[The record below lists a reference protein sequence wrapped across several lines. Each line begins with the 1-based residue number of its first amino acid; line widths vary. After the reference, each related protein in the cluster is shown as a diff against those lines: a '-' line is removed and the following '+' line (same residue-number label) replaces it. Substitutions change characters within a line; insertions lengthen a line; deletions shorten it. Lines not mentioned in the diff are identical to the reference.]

1 MRGGGREEKERR
13 RGIQSTRAPLMRPKV
28 EQTAARTRYFKA
40 SFTDEI
46 DLIEG
51 IARNENR
58 MRSASRASSRF
69 YACLRARLSCSPKR
83 ERRPSSTLIPI
94 ETPPP
99 ARPDPP
105 PWTFTDRL
113 DLCDSPKVIC
123 FMFV

>member
-1 MRGGGREEKERR
+1 MALWRGKNDEESS
-13 RGIQSTRAPLMRPKV
+13 QRAPLMRPKV
-28 EQTAARTRYFKA
+28 EQTAAKTRYFKA
-40 SFTDEI
+40 SFTGEI

-69 YACLRARLSCSPKR
+69 YACLRARLPCSSNR
-83 ERRPSSTLIPI
+83 EASSTLILI
-94 ETPPP
+94 ETSPP

-105 PWTFTDRL
+105 SRNFADRF

-123 FMFV
+123 SMFV